1 VQSQPLYYE
10 WEGGYQYR
18 ICFVPI
24 LRIWRKGT
32 DTEPKRC
39 IFPSIEE
46 PEYSGWPEDRD
57 DDEEYY
63 PDDDDSYGY
72 SEDED
77 YAYYGGPD
85 CL

>member
-1 VQSQPLYYE
+1 MRSQPLYYE

-24 LRIWRKGT
+24 LRIWREGT
-32 DTEPKRC
+32 DTEPKRR

-46 PEYSGWPEDRD
+46 PKYSGWLEDDD

-63 PDDDDSYGY
+63 PDDDDVCGY
-72 SEDED
+72 AEDDTEIYPNGFD
-77 YAYYGGPD
+77 LP
-85 CL
+85 